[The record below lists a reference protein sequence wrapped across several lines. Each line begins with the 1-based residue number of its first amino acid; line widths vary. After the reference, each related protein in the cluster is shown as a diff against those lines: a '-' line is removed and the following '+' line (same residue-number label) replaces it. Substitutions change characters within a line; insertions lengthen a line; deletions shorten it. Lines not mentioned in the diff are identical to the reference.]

1 MGGATSRAKWP
12 GPIAGIVVVSM
23 LAVLLLAPSRPA
35 GGAESWLALSPVQAS
50 VSGSSAVP
58 PQTEVGQTVAFRV
71 SFSNTGS
78 TTWTFYAGVT
88 LRRPDGSLVNVA
100 PITPVRLSP
109 GQEGS
114 ATWNYEMD
122 QAGDWDAAY
131 GIWREAE
138 ETNPLAFTGWSL
150 DCVHVHASATPVTT
164 VTVRIDSHSGSP
176 QQTQARQSVTFRV
189 VFSNTGSTAWTFY
202 AALSLRRPDGSQV
215 NVVPLIAV
223 PLSPGRQGS
232 ADWNCV
238 MDQAGDWSAA
248 YGIWKDSDQTTALLH
263 TGWSPS
269 RVRVS
274 PAPETGSLL
283 AQEAVRLAR
292 SVIGAPYV
300 WGAKG
305 RHWDKDGHSDGGA
318 RWATPDEILRAG
330 YERTLE
336 MQGGESK
343 TISEPGLDCS
353 GLVMWAYNYAYDPGG
368 VYIAMGNPV
377 FREGAGGQWADRAHL
392 APLAVLTFSGDD
404 APEQFLNRL
413 EAAGPAALGLCQ
425 GDVIYFLL
433 PGGVDEDN
441 HVVLYAG
448 DGKVIHATQ
457 DVFADVSQVFEEPLQ
472 TLLERYVDHN
482 EFTTVGVGW
491 VKKTLPRVLVG
502 STGVGGQ
509 PSFISALVPGAL
521 KLFNDLAGVVWAQD
535 AIDSLATM
543 GIAGGVGGNLFDPG
557 GPVTRAQL
565 AAFLQRAFSLSEP
578 SPPLPFTDVPRDNWA
593 YAPVQAAGEYVGYY
607 GQAGS
612 SAVTFRPNAKS
623 TREDVAMAIVKA
635 LAAEQAIDILDT
647 EAAASE
653 VLSQFKDAATI
664 SPGRRVYMATAVR
677 NGILRGLPG
686 DVLNPTAGITRAEV
700 AGLLDRALVSF
711 LLPARCSAQA
721 ERGCTVRVFVDAM
734 LPYASRVSEK
744 TGVSEEFVL
753 AHWGHESGWGL
764 SPLAR
769 HNLNFAGIKKRPDHP
784 VGELH
789 PSYAAYESLGD
800 FMQDYIDT
808 ISQDRYEGVLKAA
821 REGASAEVLA
831 GMLLEAG
838 YCEDED
844 YGSKVGGAE
853 ASLMRYLP

>member
-12 GPIAGIVVVSM
+12 GPIAGILVVSM

-35 GGAESWLALSPVQAS
+35 GASDLVQAS

-58 PQTEVGQTVAFRV
+58 PQTEVGQTVAFQV
-71 SFSNTGS
+71 SFSNTGE
-78 TTWTFYAGVT
+78 TTWTFYAGVS

-131 GIWREAE
+131 GIWRELE
-138 ETNPLAFTGWSL
+138 ESNPLAFTGWSL
-150 DCVHVHASATPVTT
+150 DCVHVHVSATPVTT

-176 QQTQARQSVTFRV
+176 QQVQARQSVTFRV

-223 PLSPGRQGS
+223 QLSPGRQGS
-232 ADWNCV
+232 ADWSFV

-248 YGIWKDSDQTTALLH
+248 YGIWKDSAQTTALLH
-263 TGWSPS
+263 TGWSPH

-305 RHWDKDGHSDGGA
+305 RHWDKDATSHSSGVA
-318 RWATPDEILRAG
+318 KWANTDEILRTG
-330 YERTLE
+330 YQWKIE

-343 TISEPGLDCS
+343 AISEPGLDCA

-368 VYIAMGNPV
+368 VYIAMGNSV
-377 FREGAGGQWADRAHL
+377 YREGAGDQWADRAHL
-392 APLAVLTFSGDD
+392 APLAVLTFSGGD

-425 GDVIYFLL
+425 GDAIYFLS
-433 PGGVDEDN
+433 PVGVAEGN

-457 DVFADVSQVFEEPLQ
+457 DEFAGVNRVYEEPLR
-472 TLLERYVDHN
+472 TLLERYVN
-482 EFTTVGVGW
+482 YNYGYTTVGVGW
-491 VKKTLPRVLVG
+491 VKKTLPRVLAG
-502 STGVGGQ
+502 FTGGGQ
-509 PSFISALVPGAL
+509 LPPTSALVPGAL

-543 GIAGGVGGNLFDPG
+543 GISGGVGGNLFDPG

-565 AAFLQRAFSLSEP
+565 AAFLQRAFSLPEP
-578 SPPLPFTDVPRDNWA
+578 SSPLPFTDVSRSSWA

-612 SAVTFRPNAKS
+612 NVVTFRPDGKS

-635 LAAEQAIDILDT
+635 LASEQAIDILDT

-653 VLSQFKDAATI
+653 VLSQFKDAAAI
-664 SPGRRVYMATAVR
+664 SPGRRVYMATAVK

-686 DVLNPTAGITRAEV
+686 GVLNPTAGITRAEV

-711 LLPARCSAQA
+711 LVPAMCSAQA
-721 ERGCTVRVFVDAM
+721 EPGCTMRVFVDAM

-744 TGVSEEFVL
+744 TGLPEAFVL
-753 AHWGHESGWGL
+753 AQWGHESGWGT

-769 HNLNFAGIKKRPDHP
+769 DNLNFAGIKKRPDHP

-789 PSYAAYESLGD
+789 PDYAAYESLGD
-800 FMQDYIDT
+800 FMRDYIDT
-808 ISQDRYEGVLKAA
+808 ISQDRYAGVLQAA
-821 REGASAEVLA
+821 KEGASAEVLA

-844 YGSKVGGAE
+844 YGRKVAGAE